1 MSDTDPSSDDEGASL
16 FGGNLAALES
26 NAKRHLLE
34 LGSALADTPDAPAAV
49 APNLAADE
57 PTPIPISSHAAYPKR
72 PVSGVSTQNKRA
84 DRESHSPDSP
94 RLPLKTKAIP
104 PHRMT
109 MPSSLPEQQD
119 VWATRPWAT
128 ASRMTMP
135 MPLQEQQV
143 EDADPLPLGRGFQV
157 VDGNSKGSG
166 SLTWQMEWEQRE
178 WEQSSA
184 PTQMQAQ
191 QGNDAE
197 IGTRTS
203 PPPPDQASV
212 RLEWAQVKYFQSDTG
227 EWKLDSKNAPCNP
240 PFDGMKF
247 KGYNIPKDR
256 STVEAFFVR
265 IGASA
270 RRPNRTGGGV
280 NKNFH
285 DALAHAKKHGED
297 IEDLKKR
304 LTYVSKVRRTHGVN
318 DPEI

>member
-1 MSDTDPSSDDEGASL
+1 MMSDTEGSSDDEGASL
-16 FGGNLAALES
+16 FGGNLATLES

-34 LGSALADTPDAPAAV
+34 LGSALADAPDAPSG

-57 PTPIPISSHAAYPKR
+57 PTLIPIARVS
-72 PVSGVSTQNKRA
+72 PVSIQNKR
-84 DRESHSPDSP
+84 DRESHSSVSPPRRQPRVASASPP
-94 RLPLKTKAIP
+94 RLLPTTKAIP
-104 PHRMT
+104 PH
-109 MPSSLPEQQD
+109 MPSSLQEHAE
-119 VWATRPWAT
+119 VWAKRPWAT
-128 ASRMTMP
+128 ASRQTMP

-143 EDADPLPLGRGFQV
+143 VDA
-157 VDGNSKGSG
+157 NSSGSG
-166 SLTWQMEWEQRE
+166 SQDWQ
-178 WEQSSA
+178 QSPA

-191 QGNDAE
+191 QWSDARSADV
-197 IGTRTS
+197 GDTLTS

-212 RLEWAQVKYFQSDTG
+212 RLDWAQVKYFQSDTG

-240 PFDGMKF
+240 PYDGMKF
-247 KGYNIPKDR
+247 KGYQFPKDR